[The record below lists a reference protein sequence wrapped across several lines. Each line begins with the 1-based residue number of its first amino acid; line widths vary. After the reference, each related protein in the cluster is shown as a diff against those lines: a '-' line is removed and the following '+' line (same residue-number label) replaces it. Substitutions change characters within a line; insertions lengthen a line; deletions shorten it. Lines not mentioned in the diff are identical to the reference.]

1 MSKWSEPLIEKYE
14 CVMLLARRMLLQSSD
29 PCTTLLRLFD
39 EYLFGIE
46 QARIIV

>member
-1 MSKWSEPLIEKYE
+1 MPKWSEPLIEKYE

-29 PCTTLLRLFD
+29 LCTTLLRLFD